1 LFSSVGIKPIEIIKF
16 AQIANGMLLPIIAGI
31 LLWIMNKKSVLGSY
45 TNSKTQN
52 ILGLII
58 LAITIFLGAKGILKV
73 FNIL

>member
-1 LFSSVGIKPIEIIKF
+1 MTKLLQSQKF
-16 AQIANGMLLPIIAGI
+16 VYLRDLVLELALRDIRVRY
-31 LLWIMNKKSVLGSY
+31 KKSVLGSY